1 MNTQFFEFKNN
12 NKNLIN
18 NMNKIQT
25 PTLNFIEYYIQ
36 GLVEQNQKNI
46 TEVKKTASILLN
58 GNCLKNTIGYWLKSK
73 IKLKDMDLKCR
84 LKEY

>member
-1 MNTQFFEFKNN
+1 MRK
-12 NKNLIN
+12 
-18 NMNKIQT
+18 
-25 PTLNFIEYYIQ
+25 NFIEYYIQ

-58 GNCLKNTIGYWLKSK
+58 GNCLKKHDWLKSK